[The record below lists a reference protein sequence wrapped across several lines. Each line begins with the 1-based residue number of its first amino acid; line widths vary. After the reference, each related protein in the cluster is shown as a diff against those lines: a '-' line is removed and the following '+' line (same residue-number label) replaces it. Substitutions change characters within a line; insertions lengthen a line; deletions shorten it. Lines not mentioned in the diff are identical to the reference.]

1 MDTLKQLFH
10 QYKEPITYLFWGVM
24 STIANIVTYWICYD
38 VCHISNMASTL
49 VAWIVAV
56 IMAFITNKLWVFESR
71 NTSWK
76 EDLKEFF
83 SFIGFRVVSEIFD
96 LAIMYWAVD
105 LMGMNGLFW
114 KIVANVIVVILNYIF
129 SKFIIFK
136 KPSAS
141 SAPKKSSF

>member
-1 MDTLKQLFH
+1 MDTLKQLFY

-24 STIANIVTYWICYD
+24 STIANVVTYWICYD
-38 VCHISNMASTL
+38 MCHLSNMTSTL

-56 IMAFITNKLWVFESR
+56 VMAFVTNKLWVFESR

-83 SFIGFRVVSEIFD
+83 SFIGFRIVSEIFD
-96 LAIMYWAVD
+96 LGIMYWAVD

-141 SAPKKSSF
+141 SNPKKSSF

>member
-1 MDTLKQLFH
+1 MDTLKQLFY

-24 STIANIVTYWICYD
+24 STIANVVTYWICYD

-71 NTSWK
+71 NTSWE

-83 SFIGFRVVSEIFD
+83 SFIGFRIVSEIFD
-96 LAIMYWAVD
+96 LGIMYWAVD

-141 SAPKKSSF
+141 STSKKSSF

>member
-1 MDTLKQLFH
+1 MDIFKQLFY

-24 STIANIVTYWICYD
+24 STIANVASYWICYD

-83 SFIGFRVVSEIFD
+83 SFVGFRIVSEIFD
-96 LAIMYWAVD
+96 LGIMYWAVD
-105 LMGMNGLFW
+105 LMRMNGLFW

-136 KPSAS
+136 KPTAS
-141 SAPKKSSF
+141 SAQKKSS

>member
-1 MDTLKQLFH
+1 MEIIKQLFY

-24 STIANIVTYWICYD
+24 STIANVVSYWLCYD
-38 VCHISNMASTL
+38 IFHLSNIVSTL

-56 IMAFITNKLWVFESR
+56 VMAFITNKLWVFESR
-71 NTSWK
+71 NTSWQ

-83 SFIGFRVVSEIFD
+83 SFIGFRIVSEVFD

-105 LMGMNGLFW
+105 LMAMNGLFW

-136 KPSAS
+136 KPT
-141 SAPKKSSF
+141 K

>member
-1 MDTLKQLFH
+1 MDTLKQLFY

-24 STIANIVTYWICYD
+24 STIANVVTYWICYD

-49 VAWIVAV
+49 IAWIVAV

-83 SFIGFRVVSEIFD
+83 SFIGFRIVSEIFD
-96 LAIMYWAVD
+96 LGIMYWAVD
-105 LMGMNGLFW
+105 MMGMNGLFW

-136 KPSAS
+136 KPTVS
-141 SAPKKSSF
+141 SAQKKNSF

>member
-1 MDTLKQLFH
+1 MEIIKQLFY

-24 STIANIVTYWICYD
+24 STIANVVSYWLCYD
-38 VCHISNMASTL
+38 IFHLSNIVSTL

-56 IMAFITNKLWVFESR
+56 VMAFITNKLWVFESR
-71 NTSWK
+71 NTSWQ

-83 SFIGFRVVSEIFD
+83 SFIGFRIVSEVFD

-105 LMGMNGLFW
+105 PMAMNGLLW
-114 KIVANVIVVILNYIF
+114 IIVANVIVVILNYIF

-136 KPSAS
+136 KPT
-141 SAPKKSSF
+141 K

>member
-1 MDTLKQLFH
+1 MDAIRQLFY

-24 STIANIVTYWICYD
+24 STIANVVTYWLCYD
-38 VCHISNMASTL
+38 VGHISNMASTL

-71 NTSWK
+71 NTSWQ

-83 SFIGFRVVSEIFD
+83 SFIGFRIVSEIFD
-96 LAIMYWAVD
+96 LGIMYWAVD
-105 LMGMNGLFW
+105 FMGMNGLFW

-136 KPSAS
+136 KPVS
-141 SAPKKSSF
+141 SQKNEKR